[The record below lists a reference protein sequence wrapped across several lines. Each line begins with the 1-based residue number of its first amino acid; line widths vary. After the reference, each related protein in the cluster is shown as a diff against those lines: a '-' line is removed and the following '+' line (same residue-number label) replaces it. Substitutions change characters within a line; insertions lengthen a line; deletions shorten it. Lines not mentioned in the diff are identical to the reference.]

1 MISARTERIDRKGPT
16 YDNPSANQDASLVV
30 MLLMKQAAAMYFA
43 EIKIADIRQK
53 MEPTPLL
60 FI

>member
-16 YDNPSANQDASLVV
+16 YDKPSANQDASLVV
-30 MLLMKQAAAMYFA
+30 MLLMKQAAAMYLA

>member
-1 MISARTERIDRKGPT
+1 MIRAKTERIDRKGPT
-16 YDNPSANQDASLVV
+16 YDSPSANQDASWVV

-43 EIKIADIRQK
+43 EIKFADIRQK